1 MNIDKDW
8 LLQHLTEDELMMFFN
23 IASLDSQYKY
33 WDLDTI
39 QAIKP
44 NVFAQKFMRIQT
56 LVNEEGALVLES
68 LKNKL
73 VEFERSYI
81 Q

>member
-1 MNIDKDW
+1 MNIDKNW
-8 LLQHLTEDELMMFFN
+8 LLQHLTEDELLMFFN
-23 IASLDSQYKY
+23 VASLDSHYKHF
-33 WDLDTI
+33 DLDTI

-44 NVFAQKFMRIQT
+44 RVFAQKFLQIQT
-56 LVNEEGALVLES
+56 LVNEEGKVVLES

-73 VEFERSYI
+73 VEFENSYI